1 MSLVLYHV
9 TPWLF
14 AAAVVAPFVLW
25 RRPSRLPDDIAGQ
38 VEDGEY
44 RSIVRG
50 MAGRR

>member
-14 AAAVVAPFVLW
+14 AAAVVAPFVW
-25 RRPSRLPDDIAGQ
+25 RRRDDIAGQ

-44 RSIVRG
+44 RAIVRG